1 MGAVRAGSARR
12 GLAFRRVS
20 AEPEI
25 LARGP
30 WQASD
35 VEARWRDEH
44 FEPADDAVAAA
55 DEAIAA
61 LRDRG
66 SPSHDGLSA
75 RLTDVQASSERLLV
89 ELQPTR
95 WALRLIPGDAQDSVA
110 AICVTRAADG
120 RWLAG
125 RRAAW
130 LSTLPGSWT
139 LGAGGA
145 VDVGENPVDTLGR
158 ELVEEWSVEAER
170 LTAEVV
176 LRLPHQLILFIG
188 LAWLP
193 DGAQDQLVPDDEHDE
208 YAWWPADVEK
218 WPDEAAEP
226 LRRVGRL
233 LGSGS
238 A

>member
-1 MGAVRAGSARR
+1 MS
-12 GLAFRRVS
+12 F
-20 AEPEI
+20 EPEI

-30 WQASD
+30 WQAGD
-35 VEARWRDEH
+35 VEARWSEEH
-44 FEPADDAVAAA
+44 FDPPNDAVAAA

-66 SPSHDGLSA
+66 SPSHDGVSA
-75 RLTDVQASSERLLV
+75 RLTNVHATEDRLLV

-145 VDVGENPVDTLGR
+145 VDMGENPADTLGR
-158 ELVEEWSVEAER
+158 ELVEEWSVEAET
-170 LTAEVV
+170 LTVEAIT
-176 LRLPHQLILFIG
+176 RLPHKLILFFG
-188 LAWLP
+188 MAWLP
-193 DGAQDQLVPDDEHDE
+193 DGAEVVPDDEHDAH
-208 YAWWPADVEK
+208 AWWPADVEK
-218 WPDEAAEP
+218 WPAEASEP